1 MITVS
6 ISVNGEPIYARTA
19 VNIGPNSDGTHCY
32 KLDCGTIIRHHRKDK
47 AIPLAIKMLE
57 AIKEPKKENRESYD

>member
-6 ISVNGEPIYARTA
+6 ISVNGEPIFCRTA
-19 VNIGPNSDGTHCY
+19 VNKGKNYDGTHNY
-32 KLDCGTIIRHHRKDK
+32 LLDCGTIVKHHRKDK

-57 AIKEPKKENRESYD
+57 AIKEPGESK